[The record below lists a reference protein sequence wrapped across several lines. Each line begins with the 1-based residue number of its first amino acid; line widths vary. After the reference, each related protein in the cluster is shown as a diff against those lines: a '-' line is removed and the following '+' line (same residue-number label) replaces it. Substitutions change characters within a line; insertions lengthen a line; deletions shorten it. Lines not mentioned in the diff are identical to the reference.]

1 MIQISHVPTEYI
13 NSCWKDVEGYLK
25 KALDYTNGRY
35 EIEDLYLALHKYD
48 HHLWIAFDENEIKG
62 AVVTHILVYP
72 RKRFLCMAFCGGKE
86 LDIWKDEMIVMLKN
100 FAIDMKCDG
109 LEATGRKGWAKALKS
124 HGHEFLWDTFELP
137 LE

>member
-13 NSCWKDVEGYLK
+13 NTCWKEIKGYLQN
-25 KALDYTNGRY
+25 ALEYTNGRY

-48 HHLWIAFDENEIKG
+48 HHLWVAFDNKEIKG

-72 RKRFLCMAFCGGKE
+72 KKKFLCMAFCGGKE
-86 LDIWKDEMIVMLKN
+86 LDTWKDEMIVMLKN

-109 LEATGRKGWAKALKS
+109 LEATGRRGWAKALKGP
-124 HGHEFLWDTFELP
+124 GHEFLWDTFQLP

>member
-1 MIQISHVPTEYI
+1 MIQVSQVPTEYV

-25 KALDYTNGRY
+25 KALEYTNGRY
-35 EIEDLYLALHKYD
+35 EIEDLYLAICKYD

-72 RKRFLCMAFCGGKE
+72 RKKFLCMAFCGGKE
-86 LDIWKDEMIVMLKN
+86 LGTWKDEMIVMLKN

>member
-1 MIQISHVPTEYI
+1 MIQVSHVPTEYI

-25 KALDYTNGRY
+25 KALEYTNGRY
-35 EIEDLYLALHKYD
+35 EIEDLYLALYKYD

-72 RKRFLCMAFCGGKE
+72 RKKFLCMAFCGGKE
-86 LDIWKDEMIVMLKN
+86 LDTWKDEMIVMLKN

-109 LEATGRKGWAKALKS
+109 LEATGRKGWAKVLKS
-124 HGHEFLWDTFELP
+124 QGHEFLWDTFELP